1 MKSLAV
7 LLLLGL
13 VSAEEVKRIPAGVE
27 HYNNMNTFD
36 QPVEQLEFHYNEDP
50 HTAPDPLAG
59 KTYMTST
66 EARYNRDG

>member
-13 VSAEEVKRIPAGVE
+13 VSAEEAKRIPAGVE
-27 HYNNMNTFD
+27 HYDNMNTFST
-36 QPVEQLEFHYNEDP
+36 PVEQLEFHYNEDP
-50 HTAPDPLAG
+50 HTAPNPLAG
-59 KTYMTST
+59 NPYMTST